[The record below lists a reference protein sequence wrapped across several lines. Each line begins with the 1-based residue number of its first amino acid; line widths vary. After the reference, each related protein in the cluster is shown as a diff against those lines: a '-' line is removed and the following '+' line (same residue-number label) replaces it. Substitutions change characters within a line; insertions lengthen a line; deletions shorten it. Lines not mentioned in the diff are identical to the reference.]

1 MSNRQPSASDW
12 FLMIFLATIWGAS
25 FLFIKKSVAIFSPV
39 QMAMWRMVLA
49 TVVYIPI
56 AIAYWSKIDWKRWKP
71 LVIVAFCGSAIPNF
85 FFAVAQQH
93 VDSSLAGVLNSL
105 TPLFTLV
112 IGALFF
118 GMAFSRDKVLGV
130 VIGLGGAIMLV
141 LFNGHGGVSGNAFY
155 AGLCV
160 LATVCYAI
168 NANTV
173 NRHLRDLHPAAIAS
187 AAFMVTGLLFMGG
200 LWYSGG
206 WEVAWQHPEGMKG
219 LGYVFYL
226 SAIGTVLGS
235 ILYFLLLQRTS
246 AIFATSVTYLLPI
259 GAIAIGSLD
268 GEAIGWIDIL
278 GTAIILLGV
287 YLARK

>member
-1 MSNRQPSASDW
+1 
-12 FLMIFLATIWGAS
+12 MIFLATIWGAS

-56 AIAYWSKIDWKRWKP
+56 AIVYWSKIDWKRWKP

-278 GTAIILLGV
+278 GTAVILLGV

>member
-56 AIAYWSKIDWKRWKP
+56 AIVYWSKIDWKRWKP